1 MNREQMIDMLA
12 KALAPQ
18 TTPAPVDLRRLA
30 EPFPVDAVSWRV
42 GTTTKDKTKGMAL
55 AYIDARDVMD
65 RLDAT
70 CGADWQDQ
78 YEAMPDGSYCCRIG
92 IKIDGEWRWRSDGAL
107 MLTDSE
113 KIDAKEMAQKGS
125 YSDAFKR
132 AAVKWG
138 IGRYLYN
145 LDSPWVKIEARGNS
159 YVIAD
164 EGKAALRAV
173 LLRHAKS
180 LTEGPQPPRPVA
192 PPVSEPTQPQQ
203 PTEAPTPS
211 TKPQQTNSA
220 KADAASVPAAPSKSR
235 IADKIPAV
243 PPTQHPVPGHGQF
256 NNQQD
261 EWKQRELTIRSKR
274 EADKALKALTA
285 IEDDIGAA
293 EPAHI
298 AAKYAKWVKDTE
310 KVKSQFVGPDIKRV
324 ADAVRAFKVAAEID
338 QPAHDEDGVILERS
352 E

>member
-1 MNREQMIDMLA
+1 MSFTDKQIALLAADLNRANVKSRSQAGRSLSYIESWHAIAEANRIFGYDGWSSETVDIRVVSERERKVGARQIPGWGVTYIAKVRVEAGGVVREGVGSGHGIDVDLGQAHESAIKEAESDARKRALMTFGNQFGLALYDKEQRNVSDGEPVDEIPHQEPKKEA
-12 KALAPQ
+12 APQ
-18 TTPAPVDLRRLA
+18 
-30 EPFPVDAVSWRV
+30 
-42 GTTTKDKTKGMAL
+42 
-55 AYIDARDVMD
+55 
-65 RLDAT
+65 
-70 CGADWQDQ
+70 
-78 YEAMPDGSYCCRIG
+78 
-92 IKIDGEWRWRSDGAL
+92 
-107 MLTDSE
+107 
-113 KIDAKEMAQKGS
+113 
-125 YSDAFKR
+125 
-132 AAVKWG
+132 
-138 IGRYLYN
+138 
-145 LDSPWVKIEARGNS
+145 
-159 YVIAD
+159 
-164 EGKAALRAV
+164 
-173 LLRHAKS
+173 
-180 LTEGPQPPRPVA
+180 
-192 PPVSEPTQPQQ
+192 
-203 PTEAPTPS
+203 S